1 MLPLMKPARLSKYG
15 CLVATIGRGR
25 SLKYMSEV
33 FLWAMCAEKQP
44 RLDIFG
50 VRPFCLSGP
59 DSRHLS
65 TNDARGR
72 YGRCNFCHLSL
83 PPIQPSI
90 IFIYVIIT
98 IRGRG
103 QASAILYTDS
113 QLKTSCI
120 KLTRARLN

>member
-15 CLVATIGRGR
+15 CLVASVGRGR
-25 SLKYMSEV
+25 PTKSMREVLPVAKLSENQAR
-33 FLWAMCAEKQP
+33 F
-44 RLDIFG
+44 DFFG

-83 PPIQPSI
+83 PPIRPRI
-90 IFIYVIIT
+90 IFT
-98 IRGRG
+98 
-103 QASAILYTDS
+103 LLL
-113 QLKTSCI
+113 QLGGGDEQ
-120 KLTRARLN
+120 LQF